1 MKALFIGRFQ
11 PFHKGHLSVVQQAV
25 KENDHLYIGIGSTQ
39 YNYEPYNPLTTAE
52 RIQIIE
58 AALKE
63 AKISREKYSIIPVPN
78 IENFALW
85 PRHVE
90 LYIPPFQKLYTGSTI
105 VAELFNDYNK
115 TLKKPYEIIPV
126 QKTCKI
132 CSTEIRTQ
140 MLKNKP
146 WEKHVAA
153 STAKLLKEWKIQKR
167 LSSLA
172 E

>member
-63 AKISREKYSIIPVPN
+63 AKISRDKYSIIPVPN

-90 LYIPPFQKLYTGSTI
+90 LYIPPFQKLYTGSSI
-105 VAELFNDYNK
+105 VAELFQDYNK

-126 QKTCKI
+126 QKTYKI
-132 CSTEIRTQ
+132 CSTEIRTA
-140 MLKNKP
+140 MLKNKA
-146 WEKHVAA
+146 WDKHVTPA
-153 STAKLLKEWKIQKR
+153 TAKLLKEWQLPKR
-167 LSSLA
+167 LKTLA

>member
-11 PFHKGHLSVVQQAV
+11 PFHKGHLSVVEQAV
-25 KENDHLYIGIGSTQ
+25 KENTHLYIGIGSTQ
-39 YNYEPYNPLTTAE
+39 YNYEPYNPLTTSE
-52 RIQIIE
+52 RIQLIE

-63 AKISREKYSIIPVPN
+63 AKIPREKYSIIPVPN

-90 LYIPPFQKLYTGSTI
+90 LYIPPFQKLYTGSSI
-105 VAELFNDYNK
+105 VAELFHDYNK

-126 QKTCKI
+126 QKTYKI
-132 CSTEIRTQ
+132 CSTEIRTA

-146 WEKHVAA
+146 WEKHVAQA
-153 STAKLLKEWKIQKR
+153 TAKLLNEWQIPKR
-167 LSSLA
+167 LKTIA